1 VIPEEGMFENE
12 DFRHKWTEPLRKDR
26 RYKLAKSVYFFSL
39 EGLFNIAKIRLSEK
53 LSSSSAHDT

>member
-1 VIPEEGMFENE
+1 MFENE